1 MEPIRPQG
9 ARGSATLAV
18 AQISDRVKCSA
29 CGEVNPGGL
38 AACQKCGAPL
48 PVVRVHP
55 SQPDQQPTPSAPQP
69 RPQDALQAVF
79 FKRGQVVANRYTVL
93 EMIGRGGMGCIYK
106 VHDNVLKE
114 EVALKTLL
122 PQFVKDKMVVERFY
136 NEARIARNLSH
147 PHIVRVHDIGMAG
160 AILYISMEFLPGRS
174 MRAMLDSLSPGTRLD
189 VAEVLRLFEELCG
202 ALEYAHQFTVHRDL
216 KPENVMIAK
225 DGAVKL
231 MDFGISKLVTNPGM
245 TATSVIMG
253 TPHYMSPEQLKDSA
267 SVDARADIYS
277 LGVMLYEVM
286 TGNVPV
292 GVPKPASQIT
302 REVPQ
307 LIDDIIAR
315 CLDPDPAKRYASA
328 NDLRRDLRKVRDL
341 VGGGKSGGTSL
352 AALKKG
358 ARAAGVEA
366 IPGEEIEGPARWP
379 GFALLA
385 VVLAVM
391 AGGLV
396 WAEGRWRGAAANGPS
411 AALAEPGQ
419 AQFKQL
425 EAAIGQ
431 TLAKAKPLAGESPG
445 LLAALAEG
453 EELWNTALRLEQN
466 GAGAEAVEYAVG
478 ALRAYAVPLIRPEGM
493 VYVPGGEVTLRDDSG
508 ATAAVQVDGFFIDER
523 EVTRG
528 QYEQFVASAQG
539 EWTMPPG
546 ITTSQPELPI
556 SNVAAY
562 EAMAYAAHAG
572 KALPTEAQW
581 ARAAYGLRKEPA
593 EEAEDIPEDLFP
605 WGAEWADGAANAA
618 SRTPAPVGSFQEDA
632 SLYGMRDAVGNVAEW
647 TITQAAPI
655 PYGDEANDFAE
666 AGIGDWMTL
675 RGGDFASGPMPM
687 WMRRGMIFESRAPAV
702 GFRCVQPLPQSL
714 DAIVAALARA
724 MGR

>member
-1 MEPIRPQG
+1 M
-9 ARGSATLAV
+9 

-38 AACQKCGAPL
+38 AACRKCGAPL
-48 PVVRVHP
+48 PVVRVQA
-55 SQPDQQPTPSAPQP
+55 SQPDQPAPSAPEP

-147 PHIVRVHDIGMAG
+147 PNIVRVHDIGMAG

-189 VAEVLRLFEELCG
+189 VSEVLRLFEELCG

-253 TPHYMSPEQLKDSA
+253 TPHYMSPEQLRDSA

-315 CLDPDPAKRYASA
+315 CLDPAPANRYPSA
-328 NDLRRDLRKVRDL
+328 NDLRVELRKVRNL

-358 ARAAGVEA
+358 RPDA

-379 GFALLA
+379 GLALIA
-385 VVLAVM
+385 VVLAAMV
-391 AGGLV
+391 GGLV
-396 WAEGRWRGAAANGPS
+396 WAEGRWSGEAANGS
-411 AALAEPGQ
+411 APAADSPV
-419 AQFKQL
+419 AARFKHL
-425 EAAIGQ
+425 ESMIGQ
-431 TLAKAKPLAGESPG
+431 TLAKAKPLAGENPG

-453 EELWNTALRLEQN
+453 EELWDTALRLDQN
-466 GAGAEAVEYAVG
+466 GAGAEALEYATS

-493 VYVPGGEVTLRDDSG
+493 VYVPGGEVTLRDESA
-508 ATAAVQVDGFFIDER
+508 ATAVLRVDGFFIDER

-528 QYEQFVASAQG
+528 QFEHFVTHVPG
-539 EWTMPPG
+539 GWTLPPG
-546 ITTSQPELPI
+546 FSSAPSELPVT
-556 SNVAAY
+556 NVAVY
-562 EAMAYAAHAG
+562 DAMAYAAYVG

-593 EEAEDIPEDLFP
+593 EDAADVPEDLFP
-605 WGAEWADGAANAA
+605 WGPEWAEAAANAGT
-618 SRTPAPVGSFQEDA
+618 RTPAPVGSFQEDV
-632 SLYGMRDAVGNVAEW
+632 SLFGMRDAVGNVAEW
-647 TITQAAPI
+647 TITQAEAI
-655 PYGDEANDFAE
+655 PYGDPANDFAE
-666 AGIGDWMTL
+666 AGIGDWMCL
-675 RGGDFASGPMPM
+675 RGGDFVSRPMPL
-687 WMRRGMIFESRAPAV
+687 WMRRSLVFESRDPAV

-714 DAIVAALARA
+714 DAITAALAGAIER
-724 MGR
+724 